1 MPTHTVFNQVPPLEE
16 YDLFQTDRAL
26 TDALRAF
33 APQGEFDDARAL
45 GVLAGKPE
53 WIERGRL
60 ANEYPPEL
68 HAFTARGERIDEVR
82 YHPAWHEFMRVAV
95 ERGLHAAAWVDPRP
109 HAQLRR
115 AVGFYLWSQVEA
127 GHVCPISMTAAAIPA
142 IRHQPELAAEW
153 EPHITARS
161 YDPTLAP
168 YSEKSSAL
176 CGMAMTEKQGGSDVR
191 ANTTLATPQGKSGGG
206 NLYTLLGHKWFCS
219 APMCDLFFVL
229 AQAPGGLT
237 CFLVPRILP
246 DGSRNAF
253 AIQRLKSKLGNRSN
267 ASAEIEFDGTQAWA
281 VGEEG
286 RGVATIAAM
295 INQTRLDCA
304 LGSAAL
310 MRQALAQAI
319 HHARHR
325 MSFGKALVDH
335 PSMSNVLADLAL
347 ESEAATML
355 ALRLADVADAAAGD
369 RHAAVLKRIGTG
381 IGKFWVCKRAVAH
394 VGEAIEALG
403 GNGYVEESVMPRL
416 YREVPVNSVWEGS
429 GNINALDILRVLRK
443 EPESIEALRAEYE
456 AIRDDARVR
465 DALALVDRYLSAA
478 PEELEGSVR
487 VLVERLALLW
497 QAALMRRH
505 SPNDIADAFIETRF
519 GERSSIFGAISAK
532 IPFGRIVERAAP
544 VS

>member
-1 MPTHTVFNQVPPLEE
+1 METHRVFNQVPPLEG
-16 YDLFQTDRAL
+16 YDLFSTDRAL
-26 TDALRAF
+26 SELLAQL
-33 APQGEFDDARAL
+33 APGADFEDARAL
-45 GVLAGKPE
+45 GQLAGDAE

-60 ANEYPPEL
+60 ANEFPPEL
-68 HAFTARGERIDEVR
+68 QAFTARGERIDEVR
-82 YHPAWHEFMRVAV
+82 YHQAWHDLMRTAT

-109 HAQLRR
+109 HPHLRR

-142 IRHQPELAAEW
+142 IRHQPELAAQW
-153 EPHITARS
+153 EPHITART
-161 YDPTLAP
+161 YDPVLAP
-168 YSEKSSAL
+168 FAEKNSAL

-191 ANTTLATPQGKSGGG
+191 ANTTTATPQGASGGG
-206 NLYTLLGHKWFCS
+206 HLYTLVGHKWFCS
-219 APMCDLFFVL
+219 APMCDIFFVL

-237 CFLVPRILP
+237 CFLLPRVLP
-246 DGSRNAF
+246 DGTRNTF
-253 AIQRLKSKLGNRSN
+253 MIQRLKSKLGNRSN

-325 MSFGKALVDH
+325 MSFGRTLAEH

-347 ESEAATML
+347 ESEAATLL
-355 ALRLADVADAAAGD
+355 ALRLADVADAAEGD
-369 RHAAVLKRIGTG
+369 RNAAILKRIGTG

-403 GNGYVEESVMPRL
+403 GNGYVEESMMPRL

-456 AIRDDARVR
+456 PIRDDRRMR
-465 DALALVDRYLSAA
+465 DALAMVERYLSAP
-478 PEELEGSVR
+478 PEEIEGSVR

-497 QAALMRRH
+497 QAALMRRY
-505 SPNDIADAFIETRF
+505 SPQDIADAFIETRF

>member
-1 MPTHTVFNQVPPLEE
+1 MVTHTVFNQVPPLEE
-16 YDLFQTDRAL
+16 YDLFSTDRAL
-26 TDALRAF
+26 TDALHTL
-33 APQGEFDDARAL
+33 APHAELEDARAL
-45 GVLAGKPE
+45 GRLAGTAE

-60 ANEYPPEL
+60 ANDFPPEL

-82 YHPAWHEFMRVAV
+82 YHPAWHDLMRVAV
-95 ERGLHAAAWVDPRP
+95 ERGLHAAAWADPRP
-109 HAQLRR
+109 HPQLRR

-142 IRHQPELAAEW
+142 IRHQPELAAYW

-161 YDPTLAP
+161 YDPRLAP
-168 YSEKSSAL
+168 FAEKSSAL

-191 ANTTLATPQGKSGGG
+191 ANTTLATPQRRSGGG
-206 NLYTLLGHKWFCS
+206 EPYTLVGHKWFCS

-246 DGSRNAF
+246 DGTRNGF

-325 MSFGKALVDH
+325 MSFGKALVEH

-347 ESEAATML
+347 ESEAATLL
-355 ALRLADVADAAAGD
+355 ALRLADLADAATGD
-369 RHAAVLKRIGTG
+369 GHAAVLKRIGTG

-403 GNGYVEESVMPRL
+403 GNGYVEESMMPRL

-443 EPESIEALRAEYE
+443 EPESIEALRAEYDP
-456 AIRDDARVR
+456 IRDDARVR
-465 DALALVDRYLSAA
+465 DALTLVDRYLSAT
-478 PEELEGSVR
+478 PEEIEGSVR
-487 VLVERLALLW
+487 VLVERLGLLW

-505 SPNDIADAFIETRF
+505 SPHDIADAFIETRF

>member
-1 MPTHTVFNQVPPLEE
+1 MATHQVFNQVPPLEG
-16 YDLFQTDRAL
+16 YDLFHTDRAL
-26 TDALRAF
+26 TDLLQQL
-33 APQGEFDDARAL
+33 APNADFEDARAL
-45 GVLAGKPE
+45 GRLAGDAD

-82 YHPAWHEFMRVAV
+82 YHPAWHDLMRVAT

-109 HAQLRR
+109 HPQLRR
-115 AVGFYLWSQVEA
+115 AAGFYLWSQVEA

-142 IRHQPELAAEW
+142 IRHQPELAEEW
-153 EPHITARS
+153 EPHITARI
-161 YDPTLAP
+161 YDPVLAP
-168 YSEKSSAL
+168 FAEKTSAL

-191 ANTTLATPQGKSGGG
+191 ANTTTAMPQGPSGGG
-206 NLYTLLGHKWFCS
+206 RAYTLVGHKWFCS

-237 CFLVPRILP
+237 CFLVPRILS
-246 DGSRNAF
+246 DGTRNNF

-286 RGVATIAAM
+286 RGVATIATM

-319 HHARHR
+319 HHASHR
-325 MSFGKALVDH
+325 MSFGKVLAEH

-347 ESEAATML
+347 ESEAATLL
-355 ALRLADVADAAAGD
+355 ALRLADLADAPSGD
-369 RHAAVLKRIGTG
+369 RHASVLKRIGTG
-381 IGKFWVCKRAVAH
+381 IGKFWICKRAVAH

-403 GNGYVEESVMPRL
+403 GNGYVEESMMPRL

-456 AIRDDARVR
+456 PLRNEARVR
-465 DALALVDRYLSAA
+465 DALALVERYLSAA
-478 PEELEGSVR
+478 PEDLEGSVR

-497 QAALMRRH
+497 QAALVRKY
-505 SPNDIADAFIETRF
+505 SPQDIADAFIETRF
-519 GERSSIFGAISAK
+519 GERSSIYGAISAK
-532 IPFGRIVERAAP
+532 LPFGRIVERAAP